1 MKPDEIKTETKAD
14 WPELFRCF
22 IDDVLR
28 ILWLLVLLGWLFN
41 GWNL

>member
-1 MKPDEIKTETKAD
+1 MKPEEIRTETDEPFAEKA
-14 WPELFRCF
+14 RCF

-28 ILWLLVLLGWLFN
+28 ILWLLVLIGWLYH